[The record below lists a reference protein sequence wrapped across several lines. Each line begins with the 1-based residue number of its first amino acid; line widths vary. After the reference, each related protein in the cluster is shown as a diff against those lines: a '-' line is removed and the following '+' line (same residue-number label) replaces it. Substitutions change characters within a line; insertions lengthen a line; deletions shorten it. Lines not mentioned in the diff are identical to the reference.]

1 MEQKRPIVVLSDLV
15 VDGRNLVQAP
25 LHRGEAGL
33 DVTLLCQSTV
43 YLLENDRKVFA
54 EFRL

>member
-1 MEQKRPIVVLSDLV
+1 MVLSDLV
-15 VDGRNLVQAP
+15 VDGRYLVQTP

-43 YLLENDRKVFA
+43 YLLENDREVFA